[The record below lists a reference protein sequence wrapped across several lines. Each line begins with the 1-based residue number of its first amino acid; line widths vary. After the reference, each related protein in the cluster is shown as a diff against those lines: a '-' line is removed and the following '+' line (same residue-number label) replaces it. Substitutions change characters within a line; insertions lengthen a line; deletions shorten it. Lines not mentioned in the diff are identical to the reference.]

1 MLATLGLLTITVA
14 VLATVDLA
22 WYTKIGIALGV
33 QGARVAWLL
42 WLCRRDG
49 AGMTEMDEQVW

>member
-1 MLATLGLLTITVA
+1 MLATLGLLTLTVA

-22 WYTKIGIALGV
+22 WYTKLVIALGV

-42 WLCRRDG
+42 WLCHRDG
-49 AGMTEMDEQVW
+49 AGWTDADEQVW